1 MFITVVVHGHEH
13 IFVSRRMYVNIS
25 THFAM
30 NEPHDM
36 QTHLMCF
43 DGVQMMIKNSSE
55 ICILLIGQGSGEVSV
70 VGRKAKKL

>member
-1 MFITVVVHGHEH
+1 
-13 IFVSRRMYVNIS
+13 
-25 THFAM
+25 M